1 MSVGTI
7 FAYGQSSSGK
17 TFTMSGSAM
26 QPGII
31 SLSVEEIFKQMKN
44 VSKMGL
50 TIVCHSIFDL
60 IGSVPHLQ
68 L

>member
-50 TIVCHSIFDL
+50 IMYLSLSFIILSL
-60 IGSVPHLQ
+60 I
-68 L
+68 